1 GGPPPPRPTRFGGNR
16 HEQSRPAQ
24 AGKSEGIQGVAFLH
38 RESRPAQNQPNR
50 NQRPQRS

>member
-1 GGPPPPRPTRFGGNR
+1 PGQANRFEGNR
-16 HEQSRPAQ
+16 PEQSRPAQ